1 MVAAIIVPSVPAYA
15 AVADKIDVGQ
25 PAYNAVT
32 GTMTY
37 YNCLGTGSNLYK
49 SLVINFTS
57 VRTNGEKVVLPSM
70 SGFNYETTLSTD
82 GTYVINIPE
91 GKNLV
96 QIAAYIR
103 KIQFLNCQNS
113 TQKINFS
120 IGKDIV
126 QYMTFYSEDS
136 QHYYQFI
143 KFNKSGSSIK
153 DPSGKTWTYGSW
165 EWAYYTALN
174 MKYEGLQ
181 GYLAT
186 VSTVEEDAFIYR
198 CSNEI
203 GWLGGTR
210 MKRGAAD
217 AKNDIPYYQT
227 FTSNAQA
234 SDAGIGYWYWAC
246 GPDVNTNAGKFLNAT
261 TATNTTLQSAES
273 SGYYNNWNSGEPN
286 NSGNEFVM
294 TTLKIGSGWSTGN
307 RNGKIGTSSQYY
319 VSSGYSWN
327 DIIDTNW
334 APYGPK
340 GTNGVTDYTATG
352 FFVEYGDY
360 VKGLSKTALVQKTNF
375 EFKTTTQPLS
385 HIWNLY
391 SPEGSD
397 TINMYCS
404 ASDPKCSYYAVSDN
418 SLGETIDLTISTA
431 DVPYDGKPYNST
443 SIVGDL
449 DIKSAAGAANTT
461 ISDIKYFRVSGAG
474 ITSGGESLGSVAPTD
489 IGYYYAQVDVSVKN
503 TVLATNT
510 VTAKA
515 VSAFKI
521 YDPDADFAVDSLN
534 NNSNADTVPYQRKVT
549 ENQATSDLEV
559 VLATSSDTLEMY
571 KIAEMTWNDEENTL
585 NKVSWVEKV
594 QNWINNSPY
603 ASSAATPY
611 DMANGKA
618 SSSTISSFYKD
629 MLRTDD
635 GVIIGK
641 DAIAGEDL
649 VELIG
654 NKSGQYSATEDI
666 YVDADGQQIAA
677 GAEGATKYAVKFK
690 DIKYGIYAILAKDG
704 GENPYAVTVAAVY
717 PQQSG
722 PKGNYY
728 VQDLFTVYIKE
739 VEPTI
744 EKFINGEK
752 EDIIEINDTEHPIE
766 FTVDFQLPQYKD
778 RITSGTDS
786 GYQLYFEDTMAP
798 GFSLVEGGE
807 FGEFD
812 IQLYYLYNDGGELKE
827 ELIDR
832 NNVPTSS
839 PYRFGNAGDI
849 PIVKGENAKEGTVDY
864 VNILTKNTDL
874 DGAYATRRENVRI
887 FSDMEVI
894 PNEKEPTILRINF
907 DEPAIRAWKYDLK
920 QSENREIAGF
930 RLKYKAILD
939 SDAKINSNANSNVA
953 TVHYEKDAAGS
964 AMVDMNDTVY
974 AYTYGLNII
983 KIDGS
988 ASERAYL
995 AGAQFKLYKEI
1006 TEAVTEEQATAYK
1019 ADTEHYYVL
1028 PGDNETPERYFKKV
1042 AINNGVFTQGST
1054 GEYDTLISVGNEK
1067 GITTHGLKDGKYVL
1081 VETKAPS
1088 GYNELAEDI
1097 YFEINRLTEQEEQL
1111 KTTDKSLKWFR
1122 EQSDNYSA
1130 EDPETAVINQNA
1142 CITIDVYNYQGL
1154 VLPSTGGMGILLFI
1168 IIGTTV
1174 MGTVIVIILN
1184 RRRTQEF

>member
-1 MVAAIIVPSVPAYA
+1 MVVAIVAPSVPTYA
-15 AVADKIDVGQ
+15 AVKDKIDVGQ
-25 PAYNAVT
+25 PSYDAVS

-37 YNCLGTGSNLYK
+37 SNCLGTGANLYK
-49 SLVINFTS
+49 SIVINFTS
-57 VRTNGEKVVLPSM
+57 VRTNGEKAVLPSNM
-70 SGFNYETTLSTD
+70 NGFTYETKLSTD

-96 QIAAYIR
+96 DIAAYIR
-103 KIQFLNCQNS
+103 KIKFLNCQNS
-113 TQKINFS
+113 SQKINFS
-120 IGKDIV
+120 IGRDIV
-126 QYMTFYSEDS
+126 RYMTFYSEDTG
-136 QHYYQFI
+136 HYYQFI
-143 KFNKSGSSIK
+143 KFDHQLGGAAGISDPTGKS
-153 DPSGKTWTYGSW
+153 WRYGSW
-165 EWAYYTALN
+165 EYAYYTALD
-174 MKYEGLQ
+174 MQYEGLQ
-181 GYLAT
+181 GYLVT
-186 VSTVEEDAFIYR
+186 VSSIQEDFFIYQT
-198 CSNEI
+198 SNEI
-203 GWLGGTR
+203 GWMGGTR
-210 MKRGAAD
+210 MNHGASD
-217 AKNDIPYYQT
+217 TKNGIPYYKT
-227 FTSNAQA
+227 FTEPSSQTDNA
-234 SDAGIGYWYWAC
+234 IGYWYWSC
-246 GPDVNTNAGKFLNAT
+246 GPDVNVNGGKFLNAVKGT
-261 TATNTTLQSAES
+261 DALMRTADSN
-273 SGYYNNWNSGEPN
+273 GMYNNWNSGEPN
-286 NSGNEFVM
+286 NSNIEFAM
-294 TTLKIGSGWSTGN
+294 TTLKIGTGWSTGA
-307 RNGKIGTSSQYY
+307 RSGKITSSSPYY
-319 VSSGYSWN
+319 KASGYSWN
-327 DIIDTNW
+327 DISSTNM
-334 APYGPK
+334 AQYGSSK
-340 GTNGVTDYTATG
+340 VTDYTSTG
-352 FFVEYGDY
+352 FFVEYGDA
-360 VKGLSKTALVQKTNF
+360 VQGLTEEGQKEKTNF

-385 HIWNLY
+385 HIWNFY
-391 SPEGSD
+391 APAGSD
-397 TINMYCS
+397 TVKMYCS
-404 ASDPKCSYYAVSDN
+404 AAEPKCSYFAVNDST
-418 SLGETIDLTISTA
+418 LGLTIDMQIKTA
-431 DVPYDGKPYNST
+431 DVAYDGTTYNST
-443 SIVGDL
+443 TLVGDNA
-449 DIKSAAGAANTT
+449 IKSAAGSANTT
-461 ISDIKYFRVSGAG
+461 ISDIKYYKVDGAG
-474 ITSGGESLGSVAPTD
+474 ITSGGQVLTAPPKE
-489 IGYYYAQVDVSVKN
+489 IGYYYAEVVATVKN
-503 TVLATNT
+503 TNLASNT
-510 VTAKA
+510 ITAKA
-515 VSAFKI
+515 VSPFKI
-521 YDPDADFAVDSLN
+521 YDPDADYAVDSLN
-534 NNSNADTVPYQRKVT
+534 NKQYTKEEVPYQRKVT
-549 ENQATSDLEV
+549 ETTAYTDLQV
-559 VLATSSDTLEMY
+559 VLATSSDQLSMY
-571 KIAEMTWNDEENTL
+571 KIADMTWNDEQKTL
-585 NKVSWVEKV
+585 NKVAWVPAV
-594 QNWINNSPY
+594 QDWINNSNY
-603 ASSAATPY
+603 SKSAASPY
-611 DMANGKA
+611 DLANGKA
-618 SSSTISSFYKD
+618 SSSTISAFYKD
-629 MLRTDD
+629 LIQNKGGIIIDSEGNARNELTDLIVNPD
-635 GVIIGK
+635 GQFTSMSDV
-641 DAIAGEDL
+641 
-649 VELIG
+649 
-654 NKSGQYSATEDI
+654 
-666 YVDADGQQIAA
+666 YVDAEGTEVNASTP
-677 GAEGATKYAVKFK
+677 GATKYAVKF
-690 DIKYGIYAILAKDG
+690 DNINYGIYAIPARAG
-704 GENPYAVTVAAVY
+704 SSSYAVTVAAVY

-722 PKGNYY
+722 PQGNYY

-832 NNVPTSS
+832 DNVPTSS
-839 PYRFGNAGDI
+839 PYRFGNTGDI

-907 DEPAIRAWKYDLK
+907 DEPAIRAWKYDLQ
-920 QSENREIAGF
+920 QSQNREIAGF

-939 SDAKINSNANSNVA
+939 PDAKINSNANSNVA